1 VFAIRF
7 KVEILGLLLCTICIV
22 GSLMYIHRIMA
33 CFLHLL
39 VCIDHLV
46 SYVVQGFSHMP
57 LTLLL
62 AMIEMICM
70 TCDASL

>member
-1 VFAIRF
+1 MFAIRF
-7 KVEILGLLLCTICIV
+7 RVEILGLLLCTICIV

-57 LTLLL
+57 FTLLL
-62 AMIEMICM
+62 AMIEMTYM
-70 TCDASL
+70 TRNASM